1 MEELIRAFEN
11 AKMAI
16 VGTTN
21 LALESLDRALKRAIS
36 EYKVKEQRLAELEA
50 KEDEKPA
57 K

>member
-1 MEELIRAFEN
+1 
-11 AKMAI
+11 MAI

-21 LALESLDRALKRAIS
+21 LALESLDRALKRAMS